1 MSPKQP
7 DRPLGGHKYEI
18 AFGQLERSRE
28 VDVRSSSA
36 RPLKVGEI
44 YTFGRLEG
52 FYDVIVAEVATTGD
66 GGWCARCKVI
76 DLQRI

>member
-1 MSPKQP
+1 MSPMQP
-7 DRPLGGHKYEI
+7 DRPLGGHRYEI

-44 YTFGRLEG
+44 YTFGRSEG
-52 FYDVIVAEVATTGD
+52 FYDVIVAEVVTIGT
-66 GGWCARCKVI
+66 GGWRARCKVI

>member
-1 MSPKQP
+1 MTPAQP
-7 DRPLGGHKYEI
+7 SYPLGGHSYEI
-18 AFGQLERSRE
+18 VFGRLEKSRE

-44 YTFGRLEG
+44 YTFGRSEG
-52 FYDVIVAEVATTGD
+52 FYEVIVAEVAATTS
-66 GGWCARCKVI
+66 GGWSARCKVI